1 MKTTSYYQ
9 QEITPLDKEDFFII
23 LNRPNAKF
31 DYALHWH
38 TDFEINLVIGSYGER
53 IVGNSKEE
61 FSDLDVVLIGPRLPH
76 IWSGAIK
83 KGNHVITIQFHEQ
96 TLAYPLLHKRIFLPI
111 LSLLEKAGRG
121 IVFEGEAKE
130 IIKNKIL
137 GLAQTKGIESANGF
151 FSLLDYMSKTDSKRL
166 LASHN
171 YQTNF
176 LSNSTHSRRVSMVA
190 EYVDKHYKE
199 EVTLTDIATLT
210 NMSETAFCHFFK
222 KKTGKNFI
230 DYLNDVRIGYA
241 SKLLYETTN
250 NISEICFECGFNNTA
265 NFIRA
270 FKKKH
275 GKTPSKY
282 REQMKKFFS
291 KF

>member
-1 MKTTSYYQ
+1 MKTIPNYQ

-53 IVGNSKEE
+53 IVGDSKED
-61 FSDLDVVLIGPRLPH
+61 FSDLDVVLVGPRLSH
-76 IWSGAIK
+76 IWSGAIE

-96 TLAYPLLHKRIFLPI
+96 TLEYPLLHKRIFLPI

-130 IIKNKIL
+130 VIKDRIL
-137 GLAQTKGIESANGF
+137 ELAQTEGIESSNGF
-151 FSLLDYMSKTDSKRL
+151 FSLLDYMSKTDEKRL
-166 LASHN
+166 LASQS
-171 YQTNF
+171 YQTDF
-176 LSNSTHSRRVSMVA
+176 LSNNTHSRRISMVA
-190 EYVDKHYKE
+190 KYVDKHYKN
-199 EVTLTDIATLT
+199 EVTLSDVAKLT

-230 DYLNDVRIGYA
+230 DFLNDVRIGHA
-241 SKLLYETTN
+241 SKMLYETTN
-250 NISEICFECGFNNTA
+250 TISEICFESGFNNTV

-275 GKTPSKY
+275 GKTPSEY
-282 REQMKKFFS
+282 RGEMKKFFS